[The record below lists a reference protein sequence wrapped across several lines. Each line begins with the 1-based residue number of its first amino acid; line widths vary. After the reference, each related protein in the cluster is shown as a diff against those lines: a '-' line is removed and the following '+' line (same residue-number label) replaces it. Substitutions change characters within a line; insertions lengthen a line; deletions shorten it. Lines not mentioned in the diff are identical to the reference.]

1 MPRIKAFD
9 ETDIIEKAKNLFQL
23 KGYEGTSMQDLVDT
37 LQISRSSIYDTFG
50 DKHQLYLQTLD
61 SYCQQNAY
69 ALIAKA
75 ADVQNP
81 IEFIENIF
89 TNLIEQTK
97 KDTDKKGCYV
107 VNSIVEFSNRNTDV
121 TEIVSASNKAFE
133 KMLEKLLTQA
143 QLKKQIAQDKN
154 PKQLAN
160 FLFTIICGIRVNS
173 KTNATTTDL
182 KNAVVM
188 ALSVLH

>member
-1 MPRIKAFD
+1 
-9 ETDIIEKAKNLFQL
+9 
-23 KGYEGTSMQDLVDT
+23 
-37 LQISRSSIYDTFG
+37 
-50 DKHQLYLQTLD
+50 
-61 SYCQQNAY
+61 
-69 ALIAKA
+69 
-75 ADVQNP
+75 
-81 IEFIENIF
+81 
-89 TNLIEQTK
+89 
-97 KDTDKKGCYV
+97 
-107 VNSIVEFSNRNTDV
+107 
-121 TEIVSASNKAFE
+121 
-133 KMLEKLLTQA
+133 MLEKLLTQA